1 MFRQADGFV
10 LDMDICF
17 WMPVSKSTLQ
27 QMKTELEQPDYL
39 IKHCLNETSTIYDI
53 LSPDLHIDVSV
64 NKMRFAMSLKELEKM
79 NENGKT
85 SYRVK
90 CYKLV
95 KCIAKYFI
103 PRIQKH
109 DSCKRCHDSLVF
121 SFYFKK
127 IVLYMIEN
135 YPSNNMWTDDFLPIR
150 VLKVFLI
157 LNHCIKTN
165 SCIVST
171 YFMPYMIRLPE
182 SSLKCNPSKQ
192 LLVEND
198 NQWVIGSEPLEVPC
212 LLPDRIEQFE
222 ALFCHDHYSKIVTK
236 NYFKFLH
243 QTEWKLC
250 DVTDRLH
257 EMLLALRETDMNER
271 RCYAE
276 NPSCLC
282 FNIKY

>member
-39 IKHCLNETSTIYDI
+39 IKHCLNEASAIYDI
-53 LSPDLHIDVSV
+53 LSPDFHIDVSV

-109 DSCKRCHDSLVF
+109 DIASDATTVSYFHFTSRKSSC
-121 SFYFKK
+121 
-127 IVLYMIEN
+127 
-135 YPSNNMWTDDFLPIR
+135 T
-150 VLKVFLI
+150 
-157 LNHCIKTN
+157 
-165 SCIVST
+165 
-171 YFMPYMIRLPE
+171 
-182 SSLKCNPSKQ
+182 
-192 LLVEND
+192 
-198 NQWVIGSEPLEVPC
+198 
-212 LLPDRIEQFE
+212 
-222 ALFCHDHYSKIVTK
+222 
-236 NYFKFLH
+236 
-243 QTEWKLC
+243 
-250 DVTDRLH
+250 
-257 EMLLALRETDMNER
+257 
-271 RCYAE
+271 
-276 NPSCLC
+276 
-282 FNIKY
+282 